1 MGSQEKKMEQGSE
14 KDRGEVLRMGMLD
27 WKEHRVVDLYGV
39 VDGHF
44 DQLWIQRNEDLLGR
58 THLAPPEQV
67 GLGMAGPLEQDG
79 QHLLQ
84 DILLVVQD
92 RQLAGKDNQLVD
104 QGELVADWGIQL
116 VDQGSQLTGLDIQ
129 LEVLLPG

>member
-14 KDRGEVLRMGMLD
+14 KGRGEGLRMGMLD
-27 WKEHRVVDLYGV
+27 WKEDSVVDLYGV

-58 THLAPPEQV
+58 IHQAPPEQV

-92 RQLAGKDNQLVD
+92 RQQAGKDNHR
-104 QGELVADWGIQL
+104 
-116 VDQGSQLTGLDIQ
+116 GLI
-129 LEVLLPG
+129 VYTIH